1 MSSQKTVVL
10 NTLQDLAE
18 KDVDAAAERLGEANR
33 QLAEVEKSLA
43 ILMQYRADYASQRDN
58 AMTNGITAEVYQNY
72 QNFLGKLSQ
81 AIVSQTE
88 SVERVRHVCHL
99 RKQEWQECQKKK
111 MSYDVLL
118 ERAEKRVQL
127 AELKKDQKMMDEYA
141 MRASR
146 NNTRQ

>member
-18 KDVDAAAERLGEANR
+18 KDVEAAVERLGEANR
-33 QLAEVEKSLA
+33 QLVEVEKSLA

-58 AMTNGITAEVYQNY
+58 AMANGITAEVYQNY

-81 AIVSQTE
+81 AIVTQTE
-88 SVERVRHVCHL
+88 SVERVRQICHL